1 MAGKKAGTVFR
12 KSGGL
17 TTQAFSAK
25 SSPFRYYKMIHEL
38 MLPPL
43 RVKTLGK
50 DIRTEWRIVVMSNKN
65 NSIFSPGASC
75 ARDEAFSA
83 LRPKFRDARM
93 TSEKLYVTFS
103 TAR

>member
-50 DIRTEWRIVVMSNKN
+50 DIRTEWRIVVSRTR
-65 NSIFSPGASC
+65 IIQFFHRVLRALHG
-75 ARDEAFSA
+75 EIFSA